1 VSRQAARLR
10 SHLDAQ
16 TRGTHGIGSLAGLI
30 GYLAGLRD
38 GRDRADDDLLVGLEG
53 LRTESH
59 LRALF
64 DESLSVADLTGAA
77 AVVWNTAGL
86 ELPSVDEEFVAHRH
100 ERTTPR
106 QRAGAAVYGLAAD
119 LAQTIFFS
127 RPDRPD
133 VLVVE
138 EAAPLTNSV
147 GGQKCCNR
155 IIRQGRKSQTGFVG
169 ISQHPIKDFAVL
181 EDEFIDQRLCLAFK
195 DSRLA
200 AAALQWCGRDLER
213 HPELLRNYVEDT
225 SPVRLV
231 DHGED
236 AVDTG
241 YGTVIAGREGEAW
254 FLDEFGGFGKVGLF
268 AAPTVALAAALDTN
282 PRRWTANP

>member
-1 VSRQAARLR
+1 V
-10 SHLDAQ
+10 
-16 TRGTHGIGSLAGLI
+16 
-30 GYLAGLRD
+30 
-38 GRDRADDDLLVGLEG
+38 GRDHADDDLLVGLEG
-53 LRTESH
+53 LATESH

-64 DESLSVADLTGAA
+64 DESLPVADLSGAV

-86 ELPSVDEEFVAHRH
+86 ELPSVDEEYVAHLH
-100 ERTTPR
+100 DRTTPR
-106 QRAGAAVYGLAAD
+106 QRAGAAIYGLAAD

-127 RPDRPD
+127 RPQRPD

-138 EAAPLTNSV
+138 EAAPLTNSP

-195 DSRLA
+195 DSGLA
-200 AAALQWCGRDLER
+200 RAALQWCGRDLDR
-213 HPELLRNYVEDT
+213 HPELLRNYVENT

-231 DHGED
+231 DHGDEGI
-236 AVDTG
+236 DTR
-241 YGTVIAGREGEAW
+241 YGTVIPGREGEAW

-268 AAPTVALAAALDTN
+268 AAPTAALAAALDTN
-282 PRRWTANP
+282 PRRWTSTP